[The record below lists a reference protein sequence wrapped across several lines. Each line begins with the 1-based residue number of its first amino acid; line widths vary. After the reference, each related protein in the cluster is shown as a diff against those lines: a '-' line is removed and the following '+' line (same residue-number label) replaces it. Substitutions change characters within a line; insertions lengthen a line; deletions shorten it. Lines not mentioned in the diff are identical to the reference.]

1 MAIKED
7 SSDIVKDSDDYSK
20 ANTSKMNEAQ
30 SEFKAN
36 RLDRRERLKQTQ
48 YLIQKRREEDRLKK
62 EREVHEKEE
71 KESLIKDNKLKDKV
85 VKVHY
90 FKKPKERE
98 TVERERQNS
107 DEREITIKIKPR
119 KIIQVALI
127 ILILLVVF
135 YLGRFSA
142 GDSSG
147 DSWSGFDLNWNFS
160 SSGDDDTMAKVESDK
175 VVDTSPEGV
184 SESAETSDSDETKS
198 ADESSDAA
206 DESSTEDSEDT
217 ALDSDTADE
226 TADVA
231 ADSTES
237 TGATLEEQGFT
248 TTYDDVS
255 IVLDSIEHEWKGTWG
270 KITTVSFTI
279 KNKEN
284 GPVKMDHLG
293 MTVEGYGEFE
303 KVLPISASVQQV
315 QKMTQVSSKV
325 GVPSGFGYKAVAA
338 GDLSNVQITI
348 VLYDAESGKM
358 GTATKEFNL
367 GG

>member
-1 MAIKED
+1 M
-7 SSDIVKDSDDYSK
+7 
-20 ANTSKMNEAQ
+20 
-30 SEFKAN
+30 
-36 RLDRRERLKQTQ
+36 
-48 YLIQKRREEDRLKK
+48 
-62 EREVHEKEE
+62 
-71 KESLIKDNKLKDKV
+71 

-90 FKKPKERE
+90 FKKQKEGDTVGRE
-98 TVERERQNS
+98 IFNS

-119 KIIQVALI
+119 KIIQVTLI

-142 GDSSG
+142 GDSLG

-160 SSGDDDTMAKVESDK
+160 SSNNNDTEVNVEIDTVAEPAPEDVSD
-175 VVDTSPEGV
+175 T
-184 SESAETSDSDETKS
+184 AETSDNAETNS
-198 ADESSDAA
+198 AVESSAA
-206 DESSTEDSEDT
+206 KSSTEESTTSDSNAT
-217 ALDSDTADE
+217 DE
-226 TADVA
+226 TTDVA
-231 ADSTES
+231 ADSTDS

-255 IVLDSIEHEWKGTWG
+255 ITLDSIEHEWKGTWG